1 MILSNLVGRARTSHL
16 LGIEVHPLFVLDVI
30 VTACR
35 KWVGERVD
43 DGETE
48 REREKRHFTLI
59 MNYVSFGK
67 SPLVLRIWHKLLD
80 RSLIEDSIGIASAQ
94 ASR

>member
-16 LGIEVHPLFVLDVI
+16 LGIEEPPLLVLDVI

-35 KWVGERVD
+35 KRVGERD

-48 REREKRHFTLI
+48 RDSERERKDT
-59 MNYVSFGK
+59 
-67 SPLVLRIWHKLLD
+67 
-80 RSLIEDSIGIASAQ
+80 
-94 ASR
+94 SR

>member
-16 LGIEVHPLFVLDVI
+16 LGIEEPPLLVLDVI

-35 KWVGERVD
+35 KRVRERVD

-48 REREKRHFTLI
+48 RL
-59 MNYVSFGK
+59 
-67 SPLVLRIWHKLLD
+67 
-80 RSLIEDSIGIASAQ
+80 
-94 ASR
+94 